1 MRAVLDPNVITS
13 ALLSPSGS
21 PAQVL
26 RAWQHGE
33 FELVVSPALLAELE
47 RAFAYPKLRKRI
59 ESEEA
64 RRVLEWLGGSARSA
78 GDPDEPPPVRSRDP
92 GDDYLIALAQSESAA
107 LVSGDEHLLELA
119 GGIPVFSPARF
130 LHLLEA

>member
-1 MRAVLDPNVITS
+1 M
-13 ALLSPSGS
+13 
-21 PAQVL
+21 
-26 RAWQHGE
+26 
-33 FELVVSPALLAELE
+33 
-47 RAFAYPKLRKRI
+47 RKRI

-64 RRVLEWLGGSARSA
+64 RRVLEWLGGSSRSA

-107 LVSGDEHLLELA
+107 LVSGDEHLLQLA
-119 GGIPVFSPARF
+119 GSIPVFSPARF